1 MFKIYHG
8 CAMGFRDGTRI
19 SISEKCILA
28 TNNPFWKHTEDIQ
41 NKVETRSM
49 LQKKKKCTWKYM
61 EKYYNNLKSTS

>member
-19 SISEKCILA
+19 PITEKCLFA
-28 TNNPFWKHTEDIQ
+28 ANNPFWKPVQDIQ
-41 NKVETRSM
+41 NRAETRSM

-61 EKYYNNLKSTS
+61 DNYYHKLQS